1 MTQSR
6 SKQEVESMK
15 QKQLKG
21 FTLVELVV
29 VMAIFS
35 MIMFGAMQLMD
46 PVSKI
51 FQRTSNYETVPL
63 RLTT

>member
-51 FQRTSNYETVPL
+51 FSAPATMKPVPL

>member
-51 FQRTSNYETVPL
+51 FQRTSN
-63 RLTT
+63 

>member
-35 MIMFGAMQLMD
+35 MIMFGALQLMD
-46 PVSKI
+46 PVS
-51 FQRTSNYETVPL
+51 
-63 RLTT
+63 